1 VKPAA
6 IYARFSSDLQRD
18 RSIDDQVALCREYA
32 QRTGYSVVVVFED
45 RAITGASLVLRH
57 GMQGLLKAARTGAF
71 EYVIAESMSRIGRDP
86 EDRAGIRKRLEF
98 SDVKLVTPVD
108 GIVPKLVDGIRAVID
123 AQQLEDLKSNVR
135 RALRAVVSEGRH
147 PGGKAYGY
155 RPVPGKPGEPD
166 IVKEEAET
174 VLRIFREYVAG
185 ESAREIAAG
194 LNKDN
199 VPPPRGRFW
208 RANTIMGNNQRRTG
222 ILQNQLYRGKIIW
235 NRASTV
241 LDPDNHRR
249 VRKPKAQAE
258 WRFQDAP
265 RLRIVPD
272 DLFEKAAAR
281 RQSHKRIDHH
291 YRITPKR
298 ILSGLLR
305 CGCCGAGMPKYDNDH
320 GRPRIICAKALE
332 AGGCDNRRRYYVDDI
347 EHRVVAGL
355 QQQLGSREAIA
366 HFIRYTN
373 QRMHEALAGA
383 AAQRPKLARR
393 LDVIDCELER
403 AVAAVIRG
411 TISQEEADRHLPTL
425 RREREQVEAELA
437 SLGGSVPVI
446 SIRPAAVAT
455 YLADLDHLSE
465 SLNANL
471 QKGYTNAA
479 TVLRRYVNKVTVMPA
494 SKGHLPLIILDGD
507 LSLLTSRGVSHFGGS
522 GGAG

>member
-1 VKPAA
+1 
-6 IYARFSSDLQRD
+6 
-18 RSIDDQVALCREYA
+18 
-32 QRTGYSVVVVFED
+32 
-45 RAITGASLVLRH
+45 
-57 GMQGLLKAARTGAF
+57 
-71 EYVIAESMSRIGRDP
+71 
-86 EDRAGIRKRLEF
+86 
-98 SDVKLVTPVD
+98 
-108 GIVPKLVDGIRAVID
+108 
-123 AQQLEDLKSNVR
+123 
-135 RALRAVVSEGRH
+135 
-147 PGGKAYGY
+147 
-155 RPVPGKPGEPD
+155 
-166 IVKEEAET
+166 
-174 VLRIFREYVAG
+174 
-185 ESAREIAAG
+185 
-194 LNKDN
+194 
-199 VPPPRGRFW
+199 
-208 RANTIMGNNQRRTG
+208 
-222 ILQNQLYRGKIIW
+222 
-235 NRASTV
+235 
-241 LDPDNHRR
+241 
-249 VRKPKAQAE
+249 
-258 WRFQDAP
+258 
-265 RLRIVPD
+265 
-272 DLFEKAAAR
+272 
-281 RQSHKRIDHH
+281 
-291 YRITPKR
+291 
-298 ILSGLLR
+298 
-305 CGCCGAGMPKYDNDH
+305 MPKYDNDH

-437 SLGGSVPVI
+437 SLGGPVPVI
-446 SIRPAAVAT
+446 SIRPAAVST

-494 SKGHLPLIILDGD
+494 SKGHLPPIILDGD